1 MSFSDWR
8 ICSLK
13 LILTWVKKNRVMKK
27 ENPLPKFGVLFC
39 YKTIVF
45 LDWLLLLI
53 VSLMQGFTHTLIIP
67 KIKINQM
74 NSGTGDW
81 EIRHN

>member
-13 LILTWVKKNRVMKK
+13 LILTWVKKSCDEKGKPFTKVWS
-27 ENPLPKFGVLFC
+27 FVLLNN
-39 YKTIVF
+39 TIVF